1 MVIIMVAGKSVIVTG
16 GAKGIGRFIA
26 HSFADQ
32 GANVAIADIDE
43 QRLLQTSGELG
54 ELSLIH
60 I

>member
-1 MVIIMVAGKSVIVTG
+1 MVNIMVAGKSVIVTG

-43 QRLLQTSGELG
+43 QRL
-54 ELSLIH
+54 
-60 I
+60 